1 MNKELYL
8 KNKELNN
15 KSNQLFDLINSLK
28 KFLDNNE
35 SKFKNKESIIALK
48 TIKDYL
54 ITKEKEL
61 DIVQNNYK
69 NSYVELINTCN
80 HESAIKNIN
89 QYYCLICN
97 RSLGKTVPKE
107 SIISIDAKSDYLIHY
122 MIIKILDN
130 LIIND
135 KDIIEPLTEE
145 LIKIQDEKDIKV
157 YRR

>member
-15 KSNQLFDLINSLK
+15 KSDELFNLINSLK

-80 HESAIKNIN
+80 HEIAIKNIN

-97 RSLGKTVPKE
+97 HSLGKNIPKE

-122 MIIKILDN
+122 TIIKILDN